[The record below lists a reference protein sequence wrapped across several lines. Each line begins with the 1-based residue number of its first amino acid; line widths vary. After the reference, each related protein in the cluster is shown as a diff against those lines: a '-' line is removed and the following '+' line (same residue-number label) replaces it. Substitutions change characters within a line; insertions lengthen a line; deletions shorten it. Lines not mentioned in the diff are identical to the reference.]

1 MSDAVILS
9 CILTHGDQAV
19 VQGVNLHEVRLQK
32 VLDGLNAL
40 LRFLLIGH
48 FLMRDRAP
56 ALLHNLKHAQSLAYA
71 HARIL
76 LALVHAGCTPVYCP
90 SDTKHGHGGRCRQN
104 QYMHAAVLSQSNE
117 TSTCR
122 ACFHVQPGSFP
133 VAQSSTHSLSA
144 PACRSHHASSALCGP
159 AHTQD
164 ILSMIYVLGA
174 CLRAVTFWPCQS
186 ACFLTVYSMVTD
198 TKHRAIVSDGS
209 LQPIM
214 PGWSLIPANSQ
225 SHSEAAA
232 CLLHI
237 LRVCKEKTPGACSGD
252 T

>member
-1 MSDAVILS
+1 MSDAVLLS

-133 VAQSSTHSLSA
+133 VAQSSTHSVSA

-159 AHTQD
+159 AHTQHD
-164 ILSMIYVLGA
+164 ICAGSMPLSRDLLALSKRMLPD
-174 CLRAVTFWPCQS
+174 CLQHGQRHQAQGDCVGRK
-186 ACFLTVYSMVTD
+186 LTANHAWMVTD
-198 TKHRAIVSDGS
+198 T
-209 LQPIM
+209 
-214 PGWSLIPANSQ
+214 
-225 SHSEAAA
+225 
-232 CLLHI
+232 
-237 LRVCKEKTPGACSGD
+237 CKLSKPF
-252 T
+252 